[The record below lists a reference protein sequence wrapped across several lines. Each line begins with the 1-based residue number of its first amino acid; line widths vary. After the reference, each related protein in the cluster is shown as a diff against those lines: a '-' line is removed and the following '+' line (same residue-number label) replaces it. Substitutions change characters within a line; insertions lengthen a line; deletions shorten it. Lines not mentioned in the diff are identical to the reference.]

1 VRGGYLMQPLPAQAR
16 AICLALPVGMAWDTQ
31 SWSMYRPVV
40 LYNSVYVPTT
50 AEVEAYQKAQN
61 AHSHAIMD
69 VIGPEVSQRLGI
81 DSMSPVRELKR
92 WQSKASPALVT
103 QLETGLATKKD
114 GLEAMRRER
123 IPIIRM
129 YDVAEYYYKVPDSIF
144 VCCVVCRMFTGDAVE
159 QPRCCKGRGGGR
171 RARRPS

>member
-1 VRGGYLMQPLPAQAR
+1 MMCCVVGKTCDSQVCWR
-16 AICLALPVGMAWDTQ
+16 AC
-31 SWSMYRPVV
+31 RPVV

-69 VIGPEVSQRLGI
+69 VIGPDTSQRLGI
-81 DSMSPVRELKR
+81 DSMSAVRELKR

-103 QLETGLATKKD
+103 QLETGLAMKKD

-123 IPIIRM
+123 IPSIRM
-129 YDVAEYYYKVPDSIF
+129 YDVAEYYYKVRDSVL
-144 VCCVVCRMFTGDAVE
+144 VCCVFGRRFTGGSAVE
-159 QPRCCKGRGGGR
+159 QPRYCTGRG
-171 RARRPS
+171 